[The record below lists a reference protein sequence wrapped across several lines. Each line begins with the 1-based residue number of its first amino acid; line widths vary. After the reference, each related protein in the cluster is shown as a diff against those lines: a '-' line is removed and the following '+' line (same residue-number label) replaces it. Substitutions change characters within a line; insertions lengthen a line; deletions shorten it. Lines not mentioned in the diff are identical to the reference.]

1 MSTNAYIPSFYFY
14 KFANAVSAPYTS
26 LSAYNSGLID
36 EQGNLIGNESSIDE
50 FEYFVIKLKKIFEQ
64 LPPGLTKARLT
75 SVVGIAQ
82 LFSEDFENIGVSEEQ
97 IVALIEAHVTNNSEG
112 EVSFI
117 ELMEDM
123 GVGAVAG
130 EIGVPAEAPEANKG
144 NISGY
149 DPRLGEIMTRS
160 QPVNMFQGIEMFNVS
175 PEEFKRFKS
184 SKAWKG
190 LPDSPTKKYL
200 QRFQRRNKEGKMAV
214 RDESSGE
221 IFFVPYKEKSFMEE
235 FDLGWLNILNEDD
248 NALVT
253 DILNKTKDKEATPSN
268 LKTALELAYE
278 RAQKGRTEETARTV
292 VNAAK
297 RKNIDPESV
306 DPESLTLGAEA
317 SETAGGFTDLV
328 ASMPHLEKLM
338 KTSAGARFAA
348 NFLGGYLHTA
358 ERENSNDPTKLD
370 SMRLVDRDDPMWD
383 LVGANKIALP
393 NTEIGILGVNQ
404 RNTRGTGPVLMSP
417 EKIIE
422 LPGAPAEDI
431 EEYSRILRTGEGD
444 STAKA
449 RIERFMQGQEGLGLR
464 RRTLVGSIQGKN
476 LPVQVM
482 YQGKRGGRPTTSVPF
497 IVSPKAQISNVMGR
511 SGRFRLGRTGKTP
524 QYQAQQPEAG
534 SLKDQPGTFS
544 PIYGGNRELIS
555 ALKNMGLD
563 PSKQLERL
571 TSVLSGRVGS
581 NYRDIMREILSRKD

>member
-97 IVALIEAHVTNNSEG
+97 VVALIEAHVTNNSEG

-235 FDLGWLNILNEDD
+235 FGLQDLSLLTENRGLVDQYNDGDD
-248 NALVT
+248 GKGQANLT
-253 DILNKTKDKEATPSN
+253 DEEEATQGIEVTAANVMNVLRQHREN
-268 LKTALELAYE
+268 LQTSGALE
-278 RAQKGRTEETARTV
+278 RAQSGRGKFNPQQAESWAKAMSVFSAGKHLREADPEKAAAFLSRTMHYLGKPTSSIGKIDLWTPQGPADAKAWNATLGIRFDRLASRGLVFPEKLQDLVTQYRGYAKTSSDLEAGGRDPKTDPELARLRGERAKLKKGMTEFMTDPSNRDFARDLSREYVSAATEQPISFAIATSPKV
-292 VNAAK
+292 PVRFMNAAQVRDFLERSPLRLEPGRRSGSGK
-297 RKNIDPESV
+297 TEGQVQVQGTPFGSREKVMGLPGQNIEVTPETEQEMISIV
-306 DPESLTLGAEA
+306 GKENVPEIERMHAEMRA
-317 SETAGGFTDLV
+317 S
-328 ASMPHLEKLM
+328 
-338 KTSAGARFAA
+338 
-348 NFLGGYLHTA
+348 
-358 ERENSNDPTKLD
+358 
-370 SMRLVDRDDPMWD
+370 
-383 LVGANKIALP
+383 
-393 NTEIGILGVNQ
+393 NQ
-404 RNTRGTGPVLMSP
+404 RR
-417 EKIIE
+417 
-422 LPGAPAEDI
+422 
-431 EEYSRILRTGEGD
+431 SR
-444 STAKA
+444 S
-449 RIERFMQGQEGLGLR
+449 
-464 RRTLVGSIQGKN
+464 
-476 LPVQVM
+476 
-482 YQGKRGGRPTTSVPF
+482 
-497 IVSPKAQISNVMGR
+497 
-511 SGRFRLGRTGKTP
+511 
-524 QYQAQQPEAG
+524 
-534 SLKDQPGTFS
+534 
-544 PIYGGNRELIS
+544 
-555 ALKNMGLD
+555 
-563 PSKQLERL
+563 
-571 TSVLSGRVGS
+571 
-581 NYRDIMREILSRKD
+581 